1 MNEMIYENEFGHL
14 RLRMVSRSVAQNPNR
29 SVARKRSWIMLFSC
43 IEKKKKGEIDEL
55 MVRARV
61 DEFQNLREI
70 ATTVWSVG
78 L

>member
-1 MNEMIYENEFGHL
+1 
-14 RLRMVSRSVAQNPNR
+14 
-29 SVARKRSWIMLFSC
+29 MLFSC